1 MQKAIRFAF
10 LYSDL
15 FLKCL
20 SLHVGT
26 FVLTKME
33 KHHISDDSG
42 NLAHLIFENFV
53 TVMQPLSNS
62 GFKFI
67 PAVFM
72 ENIETL

>member
-1 MQKAIRFAF
+1 MQKAVRFAF

-53 TVMQPLSNS
+53 KLGLQIHPCCVS
-62 GFKFI
+62 G
-67 PAVFM
+67 
-72 ENIETL
+72 EH